1 MKKEVRV
8 CKNYEFSSIIQKRNF
23 VKSESYVCY
32 FVARSKE
39 KARVGIS
46 VGKKIGNAVQR
57 NKVKRQI
64 RSMIDSLYTFEEEY
78 DTIVIVRPL
87 YHRHTY
93 NENLKELADC
103 KRRMEYKFRK
113 QEDKRVKND

>member
-39 KARVGIS
+39 RARVGIS

-64 RSMIDSLYTFEEEY
+64 RSMIDSLYTFEERF
-78 DTIVIVRPL
+78 DTIIIVRPL
-87 YHRHTY
+87 YRKHTY
-93 NENLKELADC
+93 AENFEELAEC
-103 KRRMEYKFRK
+103 KRKMEYRFRK
-113 QEDKRVKND
+113 QEDKRVNNG

>member
-1 MKKEVRV
+1 
-8 CKNYEFSSIIQKRNF
+8 
-23 VKSESYVCY
+23 
-32 FVARSKE
+32 
-39 KARVGIS
+39 
-46 VGKKIGNAVQR
+46 
-57 NKVKRQI
+57 
-64 RSMIDSLYTFEEEY
+64 MIDSLYTFEEEY